1 MDKPPFT
8 DPRVRQA
15 MLYAIPH
22 DRIIRTALA
31 GRGARATCLYNP
43 DDITCTNTYDRYKL
57 DLDKA
62 RALLKEAGQ
71 PDVSFDFWYS
81 NGLPYNNDIAI
92 LIADQLKSIGVTA
105 KLRPTPPVQMLDA
118 MRARING
125 ADQAM
130 SGMFL
135 NESVIWQNDPSTLTN
150 SSVASKGPASG
161 SGNWARFSDREV
173 DELHF
178 KYRNSADAAG
188 RKAAYARIQEKVA
201 DSASTINPLIVLGRT
216 IVTSPKISGVTFSQ
230 DPYAR
235 YAHLKPKS

>member
-1 MDKPPFT
+1 M
-8 DPRVRQA
+8 
-15 MLYAIPH
+15 
-22 DRIIRTALA
+22 
-31 GRGARATCLYNP
+31 
-43 DDITCTNTYDRYKL
+43 
-57 DLDKA
+57 
-62 RALLKEAGQ
+62 
-71 PDVSFDFWYS
+71 
-81 NGLPYNNDIAI
+81 
-92 LIADQLKSIGVTA
+92 TA

-135 NESVIWQNDPSTLTN
+135 NESVIWLNDPSTLTN